1 MADHLQANSIPRTPD
16 ESLQFGRSETLQL
29 GVNPFTTV
37 SGIDFDAI
45 GQLAERR
52 RIQNR
57 IAQRNYRKNL
67 KKKLEE
73 LERRAGESEDAKQE
87 LVHVKKVLALNELD
101 DHPPDSIVQ
110 QTSYQDERLEATF
123 SVMED
128 PGNAIGPYDKP
139 FQGYAP
145 ELPKDSTATG
155 ERTIQPWNPEY
166 LMQRLSAG
174 ISALPGLS
182 VEQSSVPTTCTNC
195 FTQTTPIWR
204 RNPEGHP
211 LCNACGLFLKLHG
224 VVRPLSLKTDVI
236 KKRNRSSMSG
246 KEHVTGVSKETY
258 RNGQTFEQ
266 HDRTQAQAVHLV
278 QSSEDGNIWM
288 CKSCDRLYQSSDE
301 LLKHEQKYHGRPRIA
316 KEHGKVSSTM
326 EPHTR
331 TVLEPESKK
340 PPALTLDQFLL
351 SCTTCRFMNIKCDRI
366 QPICSACSKTRSKCQ
381 YVKPSSSVS
390 VLKVEEDKEDN
401 VSHVQSPLS
410 CTSCIESR
418 KKCDGARPI
427 CSTCLKAGALRLCR
441 YRLAGVQQFRTSARE
456 FSEQKQPELFANS
469 SHPPVLELE
478 PGVLM
483 IDGQIT
489 EFEPVRE
496 DETTDSPIGASTKVI
511 PPSLWAWTE
520 SLSSLG
526 EVTLQEGNLKKGK
539 STRATTW
546 VDAQREFVMDTLG
559 SVVEARASH
568 SGLEL
573 DTEAKKT
580 PPQKADNADINE
592 VEDHDD
598 GSQDD
603 DFEALSGYS
612 STIEPGE
619 DDITTIALPS
629 LTNNSA
635 YESSVHSGVS
645 TPTVKGV
652 ASNQGDN
659 EKRLRIQEMNIG
671 SEQSGQSTPTLRDT
685 VYDTSR
691 RTLSPFNLERDSTT
705 GDIASSP
712 SKLKFGT
719 AIQSRYVRTPDD
731 VESPYD
737 QMRRLSMKAA
747 ELVTQSGQRR
757 TPSDNRAASSTSL
770 IGKPES
776 SNSQEAMGLYSKATE
791 AQSSGRVVLDEECQS
806 RVWIHP
812 TPESETAIN
821 NAESGRTISKSQASP
836 TLFYDASQ
844 GPPSETLKPADIVND
859 LSELLP
865 ESQIASLCS
874 SVADSPVVVEVPLM
888 TLPSLVADTITTS
901 DIDQTQSNATI
912 TVQSNMNRA
921 PPSTAG
927 RLSESPASLDE
938 EPINRILNDQLATN
952 SLDEQEESVLLK
964 DIEIA
969 LESLEADPLP
979 PVQRL
984 EKETSGEEGGHRDI
998 TPLHTGSQAGEF
1010 ETTPGDA
1017 EVEVAHLFPDLTST
1031 DWKDLQTQLPESWMW
1046 DVDYHST
1053 TSSTGSRSLGCWT
1066 CTPLDD
1072 DDPKS
1077 FPLTIAGAP
1086 VILPV
1091 EYTWPPMAGV
1101 NPPPDPHPSA
1111 PIDCTAEV
1119 PLETIRDLFLTFE
1132 GSLGFYLLVNG
1143 VLQIIVDEE
1152 FDTEWASSHL
1162 PHKYGGLKVCY
1173 IAQNMEPTMLPST
1186 ATLSSKTDTMKSRT
1200 SLAST
1205 AQSSISSLGSSSN
1218 LFRSG
1223 SKVSTGLRPP
1233 PLQLNDFIEARAK
1246 SLHKKE
1252 KFAGRIGAKVMKDG
1266 EPYLVMSSHVVTE
1279 AILAKSHRSVLF
1291 GRNKDQFE
1299 KLQGDWNG
1307 HVDIWAGN
1315 EKVSFL
1321 TPCDSTTPHHV

>member
-1 MADHLQANSIPRTPD
+1 MADHLQANSIRRTPD
-16 ESLQFGRSETLQL
+16 ESLQFGPAESLQL
-29 GVNPFTTV
+29 GVNLSTTV
-37 SGIDFDAI
+37 SGKGFDAI
-45 GQLAERR
+45 SQLAERR

-57 IAQRNYRKNL
+57 IAQRNYRKKL
-67 KKKLEE
+67 KKRLEE

-87 LVHVKKVLALNELD
+87 LVHIKKVMALNELD
-101 DHPPDSIVQ
+101 DQPPDSILQ
-110 QTSYQDERLEATF
+110 QTPYQDGKLEATF
-123 SVMED
+123 PVMED
-128 PGNAIGPYDKP
+128 PGNAIGPYNKP

-155 ERTIQPWNPEY
+155 ERTFQPWEPEY
-166 LMQRLSAG
+166 LAQRPSAG
-174 ISALPGLS
+174 NSAFPDLS

-195 FTQTTPIWR
+195 FTQTTPLWR

-246 KEHVTGVSKETY
+246 KEHVTRVSKETY
-258 RNGQTFEQ
+258 RNDQTFEQ
-266 HDRTQAQAVHLV
+266 HDRTQANVVHIV
-278 QSSEDGNIWM
+278 QSSEDGNIWT
-288 CKSCDRLYQSSDE
+288 CKSCDRLYQSSDA
-301 LLKHEQKYHGRPRIA
+301 LLQHEQKYHGRPRIA
-316 KEHGKVSSTM
+316 KEHGKVSSIM

-331 TVLEPESKK
+331 TILEPKSKK
-340 PPALTLDQFLL
+340 PPALTLDQKLL
-351 SCTTCRFMNIKCDRI
+351 SCTTCRFMKIRCDRV

-381 YVKPSSSVS
+381 YMKPLSSVS

-418 KKCDGARPI
+418 KTCDGARPI

-441 YRLAGVQQFRTSARE
+441 YRLAGVQQFRTSTPA
-456 FSEQKQPELFANS
+456 FNEQKQPEPFAIS
-469 SHPPVLELE
+469 SYPPVVELE

-483 IDGQIT
+483 IDGQIAK
-489 EFEPVRE
+489 FEPVRE
-496 DETTDSPIGASTKVI
+496 HETTNSAIGASTKVK

-526 EVTLQEGNLKKGK
+526 EVSLREGNLKKGK
-539 STRATTW
+539 SARATTW
-546 VDAQREFVMDTLG
+546 VDDQRDLVMYDTFG
-559 SVVEARASH
+559 SDVEALATYSEL
-568 SGLEL
+568 GL
-573 DTEAKKT
+573 DIEAKKT
-580 PPQKADNADINE
+580 LLQKPDNADINE
-592 VEDHDD
+592 VEDHN

-603 DFEALSGYS
+603 DFEALSEYS
-612 STIEPGE
+612 STINPGE
-619 DDITTIALPS
+619 DDISTIALTS
-629 LTNNSA
+629 LTNTSA

-652 ASNQGDN
+652 TSNQSDN
-659 EKRLRIQEMNIG
+659 ENRLRIQEMKIG
-671 SEQSGQSTPTLRDT
+671 SEQSGQSTPTLKDT

-691 RTLSPFNLERDSTT
+691 RTLSPFNMEVDSIT
-705 GDIASSP
+705 GDIASSS

-757 TPSDNRAASSTSL
+757 TPSDNRAASSTEGRLSKIL
-770 IGKPES
+770 ASFDDEPI
-776 SNSQEAMGLYSKATE
+776 NSQEAEQQTTE
-791 AQSSGRVVLDEECQS
+791 GEYLPKGYWFCGVPDCKQLNNEVLAQVCCSICGHMRDSGDKDAVD
-806 RVWIHP
+806 P
-812 TPESETAIN
+812 TP
-821 NAESGRTISKSQASP
+821 
-836 TLFYDASQ
+836 
-844 GPPSETLKPADIVND
+844 
-859 LSELLP
+859 
-865 ESQIASLCS
+865 
-874 SVADSPVVVEVPLM
+874 
-888 TLPSLVADTITTS
+888 
-901 DIDQTQSNATI
+901 ATI
-912 TVQSNMNRA
+912 GYHS
-921 PPSTAG
+921 SY
-927 RLSESPASLDE
+927 
-938 EPINRILNDQLATN
+938 ILNDHLATD
-952 SLDEQEESVLLK
+952 SLDEQEKSVPLK
-964 DIEIA
+964 DLEIA

-984 EKETSGEEGGHRDI
+984 GKESSDEEGGHRDI
-998 TPLHTGSQAGEF
+998 TSLHTGSQAGEF
-1010 ETTPGDA
+1010 ETAPGDA
-1017 EVEVAHLFPDLTST
+1017 EVEVAHLFPDLTNT
-1031 DWKDLQTQLPESWMW
+1031 GWKDLQTQLPESWMW
-1046 DVDYHST
+1046 DVDYHNT

-1086 VILPV
+1086 VVLPV

-1101 NPPPDPHPSA
+1101 NPPPDPQPSA

-1132 GSLGFYLLVNG
+1132 GSLGFYLLLNG

-1186 ATLSSKTDTMKSRT
+1186 ATLSSKTDTMRSRT

-1223 SKVSTGLRPP
+1223 SKVTTGLRPP

-1299 KLQGDWNG
+1299 KLQGDWNA

-1315 EKVSFL
+1315 EKVSFI
-1321 TPCDSTTPHHV
+1321 TPSDSTTLHHL